1 MGKVFKLSAG
11 SDKLEK
17 AVFDALKK
25 LESVDGAERLVP
37 EVGVN
42 LVYSK
47 PNPESTSDVVALDGR
62 VVVSSGKPR
71 ACGDV
76 KYGGSRFL
84 SSVVLEAIRLDPTKR
99 SAIVIR
105 GGIDI
110 AEALITMGKK
120 ILYLPPES
128 SNYYCPVAK
137 YLENEHSVYD
147 AYSHPGA
154 FGIEPTTTILAETP
168 KELIEIIGELVH
180 YV

>member
-1 MGKVFKLSAG
+1 VNAIKTSLKP
-11 SDKLEK
+11 DKLEK
-17 AVFDALKK
+17 AVFDALKN
-25 LESVDGAERLVP
+25 LEHIEGAERLIP

-42 LVYSK
+42 IVYSK
-47 PNPESTSDVVALDGR
+47 PYPASINDVVALDGR
-62 VVVSSGKPR
+62 VIVSCGKPK
-71 ACGDV
+71 ACGLV
-76 KYGGSRFL
+76 KYGGSKFI
-84 SSVVLEAIRLDPTKR
+84 SSVVLEAIKLDPTKR

-105 GGIDI
+105 GGIDL

-137 YLENEHSVYD
+137 YLEHENSVYD

-168 KELIEIIGELVH
+168 KEILDIIKELVCRI
-180 YV
+180 